1 MSGRGR
7 QSFGRVSQRS
17 QGTEVKV
24 SPSARSTKERTR
36 PGGAAHQA
44 TQPPPISQGGFKD
57 LVVGNPWR
65 SELAEW
71 ASRTGFIDGFRSE
84 CWNPAAASP
93 AAGGWRSQ
101 LGDLS
106 LAELIGG
113 ATWRSGLAE
122 WVGGATWRSDLAEWV
137 GGVGESNGIHRRFLI
152 RVPGDSAA
160 ALPAAGGWRSQLGGL
175 SLADL
180 IGGATWRSDLAER
193 LGGATWRSELAE

>member
-1 MSGRGR
+1 VKSGAAHAEGRRGMSGRGR

-71 ASRTGFIDGFRSE
+71 ASRTGIIDGFRSE

-101 LGDLS
+101 LGGLS
-106 LAELIGG
+106 LAELI
-113 ATWRSGLAE
+113 
-122 WVGGATWRSDLAEWV
+122 GGATWRSDLAEWV
-137 GGVGESNGIHRRFLI
+137 GGVGESNGIHRRLPI

-160 ALPAAGGWRSQLGGL
+160 ALPAAGGWRSQLGGP
-175 SLADL
+175 D
-180 IGGATWRSDLAER
+180 WR
-193 LGGATWRSELAE
+193 T

>member
-1 MSGRGR
+1 VKSGAAHAEGRRGMSGRGR

-71 ASRTGFIDGFRSE
+71 ASRAGITDSFRSE

-101 LGDLS
+101 LGGLS
-106 LAELIGG
+106 LAELI
-113 ATWRSGLAE
+113 
-122 WVGGATWRSDLAEWV
+122 GGATWRSDLAEWV
-137 GGVGESNGIHRRFLI
+137 GGVG
-152 RVPGDSAA
+152 
-160 ALPAAGGWRSQLGGL
+160 WRSGRVERD
-175 SLADL
+175 SS
-180 IGGATWRSDLAER
+180 TVSDPSAGR
-193 LGGATWRSELAE
+193 LGSGFAGRWRLAVSAWRT